1 MANKNIKCSFCGK
14 SQSEVNKIIA
24 GPGVYICDECIKL
37 CTNIIEFDESKA
49 ETKYQISTNDE
60 LPTPE
65 EIKKVLDEYIIGQDD
80 AKKKVAIAM
89 RNRYRRAKLSEE
101 MQDEVTPKNILMK
114 GPTGCGKTEIA
125 RRLAKLIDAPFI
137 KVEATKFTEV
147 GYVGRDVESMIRDLV
162 TKSVMDVRMQKI
174 NEVNEKASKIV
185 NEILINAIVEKYKKN
200 NKQSS
205 GNEDTNKEAGNEANN
220 QPANQASILSDLAN
234 LVQTSSGY
242 KSQKEEYEEIKKRE
256 NDATETEGSKD
267 DAMGEHTREKIKELF
282 YAGKLEDEE
291 IEFTMENAPKSE
303 INQLDLE
310 DRGISIALGN
320 IFENLSPSKK
330 QKRKGKV
337 SEARTL
343 LINQEAQAMIDMEEI
358 KKNAIENAENN
369 GIIFI
374 DEIDK
379 IASSGYKGGQDVSR
393 EGVQRDILPIVEG
406 SVVKTKYGPVKTNH
420 ILFIGAGAFHI
431 SKVSELIPE
440 LQGRFPIRVDLDN
453 LSEENL
459 KRILV
464 EPENAIIKQNI
475 ELLETEGVKVTFTD
489 DAIDEI
495 AKLAYIYN
503 EQRENIGAR
512 RLHTIVDKTLEDISF
527 EVPDEKIKD
536 YTIDAK
542 FIKEKFKDDLKDED
556 LDRFIL

>member
-1 MANKNIKCSFCGK
+1 MSLNTKNTTVLTPK
-14 SQSEVNKIIA
+14 
-24 GPGVYICDECIKL
+24 
-37 CTNIIEFDESKA
+37 
-49 ETKYQISTNDE
+49 ET
-60 LPTPE
+60 
-65 EIKKVLDEYIIGQDD
+65 VARLDKYIIGQDD

-185 NEILINAIVEKYKKN
+185 NELLINAIVEKYKKN
-200 NKQSS
+200 NKPSS
-205 GNEDTNKEAGNEANN
+205 GNEDTSKEAGSETNN

-256 NDATETEGSKD
+256 NDAAETEDSKD

-459 KRILV
+459 KRILI

>member
-1 MANKNIKCSFCGK
+1 MSLNAKNTTVLTPK
-14 SQSEVNKIIA
+14 
-24 GPGVYICDECIKL
+24 
-37 CTNIIEFDESKA
+37 
-49 ETKYQISTNDE
+49 ET
-60 LPTPE
+60 
-65 EIKKVLDEYIIGQDD
+65 VARLDKYIIGQDD

-174 NEVNEKASKIV
+174 NKVNEKACKIV

-256 NDATETEGSKD
+256 NDAAETEDSKD

>member
-1 MANKNIKCSFCGK
+1 MSLNTKNTTVLTPK
-14 SQSEVNKIIA
+14 
-24 GPGVYICDECIKL
+24 
-37 CTNIIEFDESKA
+37 
-49 ETKYQISTNDE
+49 ET
-60 LPTPE
+60 
-65 EIKKVLDEYIIGQDD
+65 VARLDKYIIGQDD

-174 NEVNEKASKIV
+174 NKVNEKASKIV

-256 NDATETEGSKD
+256 NDAAETEDSKD

-337 SEARTL
+337 NEARTL